1 MRFYS
6 FHKWFQLENDVASM
20 EEELQK
26 FNSENEKLK
35 EFTTQLGQLIEKK
48 DTDAIMN
55 ESGRWLQKFQ
65 NLLSVILS
73 FYPDLN

>member
-1 MRFYS
+1 M
-6 FHKWFQLENDVASM
+6 ENDVASM

-73 FYPDLN
+73 FYPDNILINIVK

>member
-1 MRFYS
+1 
-6 FHKWFQLENDVASM
+6 M

-73 FYPDLN
+73 FYPDNILINIVK

>member
-1 MRFYS
+1 
-6 FHKWFQLENDVASM
+6 M